1 MFFAFL
7 RYSCREEVIRF
18 IYSNLLI
25 RLNPK
30 GLIGYI
36 LVPKE
41 SILSSTCIWG
51 LRCSSYSSV

>member
-7 RYSCREEVIRF
+7 RYSCKEEAIRF
-18 IYSNLLI
+18 VYSNLLI

-36 LVPKE
+36 LAPKE
-41 SILSSTCIWG
+41 SVLSSACI
-51 LRCSSYSSV
+51 

>member
-1 MFFAFL
+1 MFFTFL
-7 RYSCREEVIRF
+7 RYSYREEAVQF

-36 LVPKE
+36 SAPKE
-41 SILSSTCIWG
+41 SVLSSAYI
-51 LRCSSYSSV
+51 